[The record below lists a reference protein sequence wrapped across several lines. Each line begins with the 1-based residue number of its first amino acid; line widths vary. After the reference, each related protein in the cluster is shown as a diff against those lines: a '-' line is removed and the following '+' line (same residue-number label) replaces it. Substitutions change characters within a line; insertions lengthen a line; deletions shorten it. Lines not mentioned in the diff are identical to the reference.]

1 MSNESAVL
9 EVTAGS
15 ASGKKR
21 TGKVLLVNPSGDT
34 MFGDDHA
41 VLCGNVRMYKGA
53 GAPAASARAT
63 LSRNPA
69 GDDNALTFTA
79 VKYGAYGNGITIAY
93 VDPAANSQS
102 LAVSVSGKDI
112 TVSLA
117 TNGGG
122 SITSTAAQIKTAIE
136 ASAAAAALVTCA
148 VNTSDS
154 GSADDG
160 SGVVTAL
167 AAAAM
172 TGGAGVGYIEGVG
185 YADIGSGYID
195 VTNGNWYINAGTQA
209 VPVWKLVTRAA

>member
-1 MSNESAVL
+1 MSGAAQVL
-9 EVTAGS
+9 VVDSNGDSKLANGRV
-15 ASGKKR
+15 A
-21 TGKVLLVNPSGDT
+21 LVKSDGMPY
-34 MFGDDHA
+34 FGDDHS
-41 VLCGNVRMYKGA
+41 VICGDVRMYKGA

-79 VKYGAYGNGITIAY
+79 VKYGAFGNSITIAY
-93 VDPAANSQS
+93 LDPGAASQS
-102 LAVSVSGKDI
+102 LSVSVAGTAIS
-112 TVSLA
+112 VNLA
-117 TNGGG
+117 TDG
-122 SITSTAAQIKTAIE
+122 SSVITSTAAQIKTAIE
-136 ASAAAAALVTCA
+136 ASSAAAALVTCTI
-148 VNTSDS
+148 NTGDS

-172 TGGAGVGYIEGVG
+172 TGGAGVGYVNGVG